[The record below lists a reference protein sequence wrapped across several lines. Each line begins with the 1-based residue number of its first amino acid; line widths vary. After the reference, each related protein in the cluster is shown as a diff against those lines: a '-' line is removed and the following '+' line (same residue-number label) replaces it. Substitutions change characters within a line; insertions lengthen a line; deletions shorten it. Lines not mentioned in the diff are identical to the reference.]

1 VNPQAWL
8 ASGSFFE
15 HRPHRIFWREGGRL
29 DAPTLLLIHGYP
41 TSSWDWAPIWPLL
54 QAEHHLLTL
63 DMLGFGHSSKPK
75 GHRYSIP
82 EQADL
87 CEALLRRQ
95 GVTQFHILAHDYG
108 DTVAQELL
116 ARHNES
122 SSCQRPRL
130 LSLALLNGGLFPETH
145 RARFVQKLLASPLG
159 PAIAGVISKRS
170 FAKTMTGIFGPD
182 TPPSAEHIDGF
193 WELATRDNG
202 RAAMARLISYIS
214 ERRAQRERWV
224 GALQRSS
231 VPLQV
236 INGALDPV
244 SGAHMVA
251 RYRELVPNPDVTSLP
266 RIGHYPQVEDPQGVA
281 TAYAAFRAK
290 LSTSPA
296 RP

>member
-1 VNPQAWL
+1 MSPEAWL

-15 HRPHRIFWREGGRL
+15 HGPHRIFWRDGGRP
-29 DAPTLLLIHGYP
+29 DAPTLLLTHGYP

-63 DMLGFGHSSKPK
+63 DMLGFGHSSKPR

-95 GVTQFHILAHDYG
+95 GVTQFHVLAHDYG

-116 ARHNES
+116 ARHDQDS
-122 SSCQRPRL
+122 SNQRPRL

-159 PAIAGVISKRS
+159 PALAGVISKRS
-170 FAKTMTGIFGPD
+170 FAKTMSGIFGPD

-193 WELATRDNG
+193 WQLATRDNG
-202 RAAMARLISYIS
+202 RAAMARLISYMA

-231 VPLQV
+231 VPLKV

-251 RYRELVPNPDVTSLP
+251 RYQELVPTPDVTSLP

-281 TAYAAFRAK
+281 AAYAAFRAK
-290 LSTSPA
+290 LSTLPA
-296 RP
+296 HP